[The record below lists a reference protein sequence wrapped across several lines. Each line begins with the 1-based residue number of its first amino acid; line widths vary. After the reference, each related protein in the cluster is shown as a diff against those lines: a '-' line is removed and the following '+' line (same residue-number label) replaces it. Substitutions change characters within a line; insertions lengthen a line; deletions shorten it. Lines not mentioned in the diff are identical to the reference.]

1 MEFESSRHVAGQD
14 SEMSGPVGRRPYVA
28 PFLRHLAVT
37 DTEGKSNP
45 TPQEPNPNDKTN
57 GPS

>member
-14 SEMSGPVGRRPYVA
+14 SEISGPVGRRPYVA
-28 PFLRHLAVT
+28 PFLRHLAIT
-37 DTEGKSNP
+37 ATEVGKTTATKEDGGSGH
-45 TPQEPNPNDKTN
+45 